1 MKKLTAALIL
11 ITTPAIAESPC
22 DYTKKV
28 QTSWTH
34 HIEKTSNIKKNVFQ
48 YVENTRKCMMTMDVT
63 INGVVYPASGDYV
76 FGPDMTENYACE
88 QAIIKAKKEA
98 IGIVSSEILTAQ
110 TNMSCV
116 QNRPVE
122 KKAIQRVISRSA
134 ESLPRSSSSVFVEET
149 PATGLRINLGFQ
161 TNIGN
166 ILGAFIK

>member
-1 MKKLTAALIL
+1 MSPAALRKEGSAYDLTLALGIL
-11 ITTPAIAESPC
+11 S
-22 DYTKKV
+22 
-28 QTSWTH
+28 
-34 HIEKTSNIKKNVFQ
+34 
-48 YVENTRKCMMTMDVT
+48 
-63 INGVVYPASGDYV
+63 ASGQIKSESIEDYLIMGELSLDGSV
-76 FGPDMTENYACE
+76 LPIKGALPIA
-88 QAIIKAKKEA
+88 IKAKKEA